1 MSYYENDYW
10 DWCACGRKKRA
21 AFSTCWQCKQEQ
33 AEHEAH
39 MRGFREGFMQGAEHG
54 YQYATNEAKA
64 MQKLHPELVK
74 RLILLCH
81 PDKHGG
87 SQTATEVTQG
97 LLTQR

>member
-1 MSYYENDYW
+1 
-10 DWCACGRKKRA
+10 
-21 AFSTCWQCKQEQ
+21 
-33 AEHEAH
+33 
-39 MRGFREGFMQGAEHG
+39 MQGAEHG

-87 SQTATEVTQG
+87 SQTATEVTQW

>member
-1 MSYYENDYW
+1 MSYYENDHW
-10 DWCACGRKKRA
+10 DWCACGCKKKA

-39 MRGFREGFMQGAEHG
+39 MRGFSNGLERGFEIGFAQG
-54 YQYATNEAKA
+54 QQVQ
-64 MQKLHPELVK
+64 QKLHPELVK

-87 SQTATEVTQG
+87 SQTATEVTQW